1 MRRALPI
8 TLLATMLCILSAV
21 PALAFAQD
29 SYPSRQVR
37 LIVPTNAGGAPD
49 TLARILAQKL
59 GAHFNRP
66 FVVENKPGA
75 ANLIGSDY
83 VAKSPPDG
91 YTLLIGTSQV
101 FGILPGMHPKMP
113 FDAVKDFTPIM
124 RMVDTP
130 HLIVVPS
137 SLPVN
142 NIPEFV
148 KYVAARPGQLSYG
161 SSGIGSSHHLIMEAL
176 MARAGGLSMVHVPF
190 KGSQDNLQSLLGGNL
205 QVSVIVVSSSI
216 QQIRAGRIKPLGI
229 STIRRSSLAPDIVPI
244 AEQGYPGFDL
254 TNTAG
259 LFAPGG
265 TPRPVVLSLE
275 AATAKAINDPETMQ
289 SLEKIGFELAILGS
303 EDYAKAIRAD
313 VDAYGSV
320 IKAANVKME

>member
-1 MRRALPI
+1 MIAR
-8 TLLATMLCILSAV
+8 LLAAAALCTVA
-21 PALAFAQD
+21 ALAAAQD
-29 SYPSRQVR
+29 AYPARQVR

-49 TLARILAQKL
+49 TLARLLAQKL
-59 GAHFNRP
+59 GAHFSRP
-66 FVVENKPGA
+66 FVVENRPGA

-101 FGILPGMHPKMP
+101 FGILPAMHPKMP
-113 FDAVKDFTPIM
+113 FDPVKDFAPIM
-124 RMVDTP
+124 RMTDTP
-130 HLIVVPS
+130 HLIVVPA
-137 SLPVN
+137 SLPVG

-176 MARAGGLSMVHVPF
+176 MARAGGLKMVHVPF

-205 QVSVIVVSSSI
+205 HVSVIAVSSSI
-216 QQIRAGRIKPLGI
+216 QQIRAGKVKPLGI
-229 STIRRSSLAPDIVPI
+229 STIRRSSLTPDIVPI

-254 TNTAG
+254 TNYVG

-265 TPRPVVLSLE
+265 TPRPVVSQLE
-275 AATAKAINDPETMQ
+275 AATAKAIKDPEMMSQ
-289 SLEKIGFELAILGS
+289 LEKIGFELAILGAD
-303 EDYAKAIRAD
+303 EYAKAIRAD
-313 VDAYGSV
+313 LEAYGKV
-320 IKAANVKME
+320 IRAANVKME